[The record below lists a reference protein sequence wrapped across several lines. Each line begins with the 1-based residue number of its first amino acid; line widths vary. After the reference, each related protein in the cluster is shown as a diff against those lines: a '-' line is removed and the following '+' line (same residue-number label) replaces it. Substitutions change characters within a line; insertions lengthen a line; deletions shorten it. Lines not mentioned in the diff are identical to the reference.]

1 MSGVA
6 EQQKGG
12 GQVVRSVVI
21 GVLCQP
27 PADYLLDGPDDV
39 LHLPVAL
46 LVAGGDV
53 AVGDAHAL
61 ALALE

>member
-12 GQVVRSVVI
+12 GQVIRPEAV

-27 PADYLLDGPDDV
+27 PADHLLDGPDHA

-46 LVAGGDV
+46 GVAGSDA
-53 AVGDAHAL
+53 AVGDAHAF
-61 ALALE
+61 A